1 RDWSSDVCSSD
12 LGEGTGDTG
21 GGDRLP
27 SCGIVDEHGQ
37 AGQAGATWISP
48 QWMAICVFVA
58 PSHSIVLTRLDSY
71 IDTQPAVFID
81 SVFAWRKIAEPLPG
95 VRASLYPMTWA
106 YLYGF
111 GW

>member
-1 RDWSSDVCSSD
+1 PTRSFTVRAESSARRAGVRTP
-12 LGEGTGDTG
+12 GPG
-21 GGDRLP
+21 GRRPG
-27 SCGIVDEHGQ
+27 
-37 AGQAGATWISP
+37 ISP
-48 QWMAICVFVA
+48 QWMAICVFVD
-58 PSHSIVLTRLDSY
+58 PSHVIALTRLDSY